1 MNKFI
6 RAAKLF
12 LAGEVAYDNIQ
23 IIKLSVDSWI
33 INRKIADKRG
43 QVYIVDGKMLSGIN
57 SIEEFDRYM
66 KLKAFW

>member
-6 RAAKLF
+6 RAIFLF
-12 LAGEVAYDNIQ
+12 FAGEVEYDNVH
-23 IIKLSVDSWI
+23 IIRFSADSWI
-33 INRKIADKRG
+33 VNRKMADKNK
-43 QVYIVDGKMLSGIN
+43 QVYIVDGKALSGIN